1 MKRKE
6 IAKLKQQNA
15 EYALKLRALE
25 KAFQC
30 VNATESM
37 SAVGTKDG
45 TKFLAHSAHGGGGER
60 GNKWETVTASLHGK
74 SVHLAS
80 RDDKDGMA
88 AAVSA
93 RLGGLRL
100 GRLRDSKVVQEANF
114 FDDDGVS
121 SYGASDKRSSS
132 GGKGEDPEEC

>member
-1 MKRKE
+1 LKRKE

-15 EYALKLRALE
+15 EYALRLRMLE

-37 SAVGTKDG
+37 SAVSTNDG
-45 TKFLAHSAHGGGGER
+45 TKFLAHSAHGGGGGR
-60 GNKWETVTASLHGK
+60 RKGWETGTVSLHGK
-74 SVHLAS
+74 SVS
-80 RDDKDGMA
+80 RGDKDGIA

-100 GRLRDSKVVQEANF
+100 GLLRDSKVVQEANF
-114 FDDDGVS
+114 FDDDDPS
-121 SYGASDKRSSS
+121 FPGASDKESSS